1 MNLINDDTKQRTRK
15 KFQRFID
22 CAKKKYAECVAPGQ
36 SEELLQILNESSDE
50 EQVLPDDIVCAVQMY
65 ENSDGMAKL
74 VILSLQNHEKYSRQF
89 LMNAFDCNLYRI
101 KLARKWRNSADKF
114 VLPEKQVFSRNKLN
128 INKSEHFLEFIF
140 SSGLLQDVAYGVT
153 TVKYRS
159 GEKQKIANAILAAKY
174 SHVIALY
181 QENC

>member
-1 MNLINDDTKQRTRK
+1 
-15 KFQRFID
+15 
-22 CAKKKYAECVAPGQ
+22 
-36 SEELLQILNESSDE
+36 
-50 EQVLPDDIVCAVQMY
+50 MY

-114 VLPEKQVFSRNKLN
+114 VLPEKQVFSRSILN

-153 TVKYRS
+153 TVKYQS
-159 GEKQKIANAILAAKY
+159 GKKQKIANAILTAKY

-181 QENC
+181 QENCKQVGYN